1 MGFWR
6 AVLGTGST
14 PGPGPAAG
22 DAGAEAAGPYAALLP
37 DGEQPE
43 EETEQGI
50 QDRRLI
56 PGTPPRVDFSYAKS

>member
-43 EETEQGI
+43 LDGEADFAAPRAQDALRKEE
-50 QDRRLI
+50 R
-56 PGTPPRVDFSYAKS
+56 